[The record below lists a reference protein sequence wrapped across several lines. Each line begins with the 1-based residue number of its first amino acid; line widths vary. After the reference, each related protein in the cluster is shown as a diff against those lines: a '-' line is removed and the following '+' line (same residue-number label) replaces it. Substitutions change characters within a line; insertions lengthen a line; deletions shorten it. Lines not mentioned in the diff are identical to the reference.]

1 MLAAVD
7 WTNVFVALIAGAPAI
22 IAAIYSVRVNGQIK
36 TPSKRSIGEQVESA
50 HLTAIAN
57 NMQLTTM
64 NGATQTADPD
74 KLREQ
79 VTDPPQIPADKIGG

>member
-1 MLAAVD
+1 MMLAAVD
-7 WTNVFVALIAGAPAI
+7 WTNVLVALIAGAPAI
-22 IAAIYSVRVNGQIK
+22 IAALFAARINGQIK

-57 NMQLTTM
+57 NMQLASM
-64 NGATQTADPD
+64 NGPSKTADPD

-79 VTDPPQIPADKIGG
+79 VADPPQVPKAS